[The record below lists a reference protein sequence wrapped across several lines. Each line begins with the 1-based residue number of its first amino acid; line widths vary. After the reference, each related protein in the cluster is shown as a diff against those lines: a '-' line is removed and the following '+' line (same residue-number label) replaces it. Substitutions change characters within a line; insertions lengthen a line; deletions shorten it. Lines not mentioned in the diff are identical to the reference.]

1 MGHGEHRSPNEPGG
15 VIAVATDPA
24 GILVAGGTVVTGRG
38 DEPIPDTDVLVQ
50 GDVIVAV
57 GGDARARATA
67 AGPSVEHIDA
77 TGLTVMPGL
86 IDAHCHIT
94 FGEPASNDELFFHR
108 TQSTAALLAAFNVRK
123 LLLAGVTGFLDA
135 DCLWDL
141 GPALRDSIEAGI
153 VEGPRMTAGMN
164 ALLTAAGGTAGRLLP
179 DAGTAAYAHVMRDR
193 DEMVR
198 TTRQQI
204 KYGAD
209 WIKIHVTGSLP
220 NHAGELT
227 VWTLEELRAVTDTA
241 HALDT
246 PALAHC
252 RNADATRLAA
262 EAGVDL
268 ILHASYLDERALEA
282 VVEAGCAIAPTFTFL
297 ANLADH
303 GARVGGASTQIDLF
317 RGEIE
322 ATATML
328 RAAHDAGVPILSGSE
343 SGFALTPY
351 GHWHAREMEVLVGA
365 MGLTPLEAIRCA
377 TYNGARAL
385 RRPEGSIGVIDEGA
399 AADVLV
405 VRGDPARDV
414 TVLAD
419 RTNLCHVISRGRPVE
434 LDRPWPTRDPLPGEK
449 VGQWATELLTW
460 QKVHG

>member
-1 MGHGEHRSPNEPGG
+1 MTH
-15 VIAVATDPA
+15 PA
-24 GILVAGGTVVTGRG
+24 GLLIAGGSVISGTGAL
-38 DEPIPDTDVLVQ
+38 PTAPTDVFLE
-50 GDVIVAV
+50 GDLIVAL
-57 GGDARARATA
+57 GADARARATE
-67 AGPSVEHIDA
+67 AGPAIERIDA
-77 TGLTVMPGL
+77 AGLTVMPGL

-108 TQSTAALLAAFNVRK
+108 DQSTAALVAAFNVQK

-135 DCLWDL
+135 DCLWNV
-141 GPALRDSIEAGI
+141 GPALRDAIEAGI

-164 ALLTAAGGTAGRLLP
+164 ALLTAAGGTAGRLIP
-179 DAGTAAYAHVMRDR
+179 DSGTAAYAHVMGDR

-204 KYGAD
+204 KHGAD
-209 WIKIHVTGSLP
+209 WVKIHVTGSLP
-220 NHAGELT
+220 NHDGELT
-227 VWTLEELRAVTDTA
+227 VWTLDELRAVVETA
-241 HALDT
+241 HDLDT
-246 PALAHC
+246 PTIAHC
-252 RNADATRLAA
+252 RSAKSTRLAA

-268 ILHASYLDERALEA
+268 ILHASFLDEAALAA

-303 GARVGGASTQIDLF
+303 GAKVGAATTQVDLF

-328 RAAHDAGVPILSGSE
+328 RAAHDAGVRILSGSE

-351 GHWHAREMEVLVGA
+351 GHWHGRELQVLVDS

-377 TYNGARAL
+377 THNGAVAL
-385 RRPEGSIGVIDEGA
+385 RRDEGTIGVIAPGA

-405 VRGDPARDV
+405 VHGDPSVDV
-414 TVLAD
+414 GVLGD
-419 RTNLCHVISRGRPVE
+419 RSNLRHVISRGRAVD
-434 LDRPWPTRDPLPGEK
+434 LDRPWPERRLLPGEK
-449 VGQWATELLTW
+449 VGQWASRLLTW
-460 QKVHG
+460 DVANP